1 MASKCSSP
9 ICVCAA
15 FAVLASLTAHGVVAT
30 GGTVKVVDGYVIHT
44 FTNSGSF
51 AVTKGGNVDVLVVGG
66 GGGGGAGGHSS
77 NNFAPGGNGGSG
89 VVIIR
94 CPRIPNGLTILFY

>member
-1 MASKCSSP
+1 MARYNDKVGSVP
-9 ICVCAA
+9 
-15 FAVLASLTAHGVVAT
+15 
-30 GGTVKVVDGYVIHT
+30 GGLG
-44 FTNSGSF
+44 G
-51 AVTKGGNVDVLVVGG
+51 GGNGSGRTTKPFRGTNGEANTG